1 MSPNGIIITSP
12 SSGSGKTVVTLG
24 ILRALS
30 KQIKIRSF
38 KSGPD
43 YIDPRFHEFASGS
56 TSFNLDSWAMS
67 KNRIFSLSSGDGPLI
82 VEGAMGLFDGASSD
96 GSGSAAHLSKL
107 LDLSIVLVID
117 CSMMGQSIAAVVR
130 GFITQDPDL
139 HFLGIILNKVGS
151 DTHLEILTDSLS
163 DIFYPP
169 ILGALKRNNI
179 FSHPSRQLGLVQAE
193 ERLELHSWIDQ
204 VSVEIERDID
214 LSSFITSNK
223 IIPKKYKR
231 IIPPGQNILVAKDT
245 AFSFI
250 YPHILEDWKLAG
262 ANVSFFSPLADEEA
276 PPADFIYFPGGYP
289 ELYAGKLA
297 SNSKFLKSIRT
308 ASNHTRIYGECGG
321 YMLLGSAI
329 IDKDGKSHAML
340 NLLNLVTTLE
350 NPKLTLGY
358 RKLEGLSTHIPG
370 QFNGHEFHY
379 AKTLHA
385 SGKSLFKAS
394 NSRKTPL
401 DEMGLEDGF
410 VFGSFAQLIDHD
422 V

>member
-1 MSPNGIIITSP
+1 MLANGIIISSP

-30 KQIKIRSF
+30 KQIKVRSF

-56 TSFNLDSWAMS
+56 ASFNLDSWAMS

-82 VEGAMGLFDGASSD
+82 IEGAMGLFDGASSD
-96 GSGSAAHLSKL
+96 GSGSAADLSKL
-107 LDLSIVLVID
+107 LDLSIVLVVD

-139 HFLGIILNKVGS
+139 NFLGIILNKVGS
-151 DTHLEILTDSLS
+151 DTHLEILKHSLS
-163 DIFYPP
+163 DTFYPP
-169 ILGALKRNNI
+169 ILGSIKRDNI
-179 FSHPSRQLGLVQAE
+179 FVHPSRHLGLVQAE
-193 ERLELHSWIDQ
+193 ERMELDTWIDQ
-204 VSVEIERDID
+204 ISSVIEREID

-223 IIPKKYKR
+223 IIAKKYNR

-250 YPHILEDWKLAG
+250 YPHIIEDWKFAG
-262 ANVSFFSPLADEEA
+262 ANVSFFSPLADEVA
-276 PPADFIYFPGGYP
+276 QPADFIYFPGGYP

-297 SNSKFLKSIRT
+297 SNSRFLKSIRT
-308 ASNHTRIYGECGG
+308 ASENTRIYGECGG
-321 YMLLGSAI
+321 YMVLGSAI
-329 IDKDGKSHAML
+329 IDKDGNSHPML

-358 RKLEGLSTHIPG
+358 RKLEGLSSYIPG

-379 AKTLHA
+379 AQTVHA
-385 SGKSLFKAS
+385 SGKALFKAS
-394 NSRKTPL
+394 NSRNNQL
-401 DEMGLEDGF
+401 DDMGLEDGL
-410 VFGSFAQLIDHD
+410 VFGSFAHLIDHD
-422 V
+422 G